1 MKKISEM
8 IKRLCPEGLK
18 YELLCVLEDRGDI
31 TLGRGNV
38 ISKTEIRDNPGT
50 FPVYSSSSQNCGK
63 IGEYGKYMFDDERIT
78 WSIDGGGILF
88 YRNHHKYSVTNVG
101 GWIKVNT
108 DSLST
113 RFLYFCLYQ
122 QWTDKV
128 FDYTHKA
135 HPSVIRNEYV
145 VPIVPLSV
153 QQEIV
158 RILDSFTSLI
168 TNLETELASRQ
179 KQYEYY
185 RNELLTFDENAE
197 GVEWK
202 TLGEIGTMF
211 KGKGIQKADFVD
223 EGMPC
228 IHYGQVH
235 TYYGFSATE
244 TKSFVSEEMYS
255 NSKKAK
261 KGDIIIATT
270 SEDVEACCKSTVWL
284 GDTEP
289 AISGDAHYFRHS
301 QNPKYIGYLFM
312 TEMFAAQK
320 RKAAVGAKVTRVHG
334 DSILKFKF
342 PIPSMQYQNEVVK
355 KLDNFEA
362 IISNIK
368 QELEARKKQYEY
380 YREQLLT
387 FE

>member
-1 MKKISEM
+1 MEKISEI
-8 IKRLCPEGLK
+8 IKRLCPEGVEKVRLGQIIEYEQPSK
-18 YELLCVLEDRGDI
+18 YIVKNTDYKESGIPVLTAGQSFILGYTDELTGI
-31 TLGRGNV
+31 FHATK
-38 ISKTEIRDNPGT
+38 SKPTI
-50 FPVYSSSSQNCGK
+50 
-63 IGEYGKYMFDDERIT
+63 IFDDFT
-78 WSIDGGGILF
+78 TSFHWVDFDFKVKSSAMKMLNVT
-88 YRNHHKYSVTNVG
+88 RNDVSFRYVYYAMREIVYEPVEHSRQWISQYSNFE
-101 GWIKVNT
+101 IP
-108 DSLST
+108 L
-113 RFLYFCLYQ
+113 
-122 QWTDKV
+122 
-128 FDYTHKA
+128 
-135 HPSVIRNEYV
+135 P
-145 VPIVPLSV
+145 PLSI

-158 RILDSFTSLI
+158 RVLDSFTAMI

-270 SEDVEACCKSTVWL
+270 SEDIEACCKSTVWL

-320 RKAAVGAKVTRVHG
+320 RTAAVGAKVTRVHG

-342 PIPSMQYQNEVVK
+342 PIPSIQHQNEVVE
-355 KLDNFEA
+355 KLDNFEVL
-362 IISNIK
+362 ISNIK
-368 QELEARKKQYEY
+368 QEIAARKKQYEY
-380 YREQLLT
+380 YREKLLT

>member
-1 MKKISEM
+1 MEKISEM
-8 IKRLCPEGLK
+8 IERMCPEGVEF
-18 YELLCVLEDRGDI
+18 ELLSALEDRGDI
-31 TLGRGNV
+31 TLGRGKV

-50 FPVYSSSSQNCGK
+50 YPVYSSSSQNDGK

-88 YRNHHKYSVTNVG
+88 YRNNHRYSVTNVG

-108 DSLST
+108 DTLST

-122 QWTDKV
+122 QWMNKV

-145 VPIVPLSV
+145 VPVIPLSI

-158 RILDSFTSLI
+158 RILDSFTSMI

-179 KQYEYY
+179 KQYEHY
-185 RNELLTFDENAE
+185 RNKLLTFDENDE
-197 GVEWK
+197 SVEWK
-202 TLGEIGTMF
+202 TLGDIGTVVR
-211 KGKGIQKADFVD
+211 GNGLQKTDFSE
-223 EGMPC
+223 EGVGC
-228 IHYGQVH
+228 VHYGQIY
-235 TYYGFSATE
+235 TRLGFSIDKTL
-244 TKSFVSEEMYS
+244 TFVPEELAEKLTQVEPG
-255 NSKKAK
+255 NL
-261 KGDIIIATT
+261 IIACT
-270 SEDVEACCKSTVWL
+270 SENVEDVCKSVVWL
-284 GDTEP
+284 GTENIVTGGH
-289 AISGDAHYFRHS
+289 ACVFKHNE
-301 QNPKYIGYLFM
+301 NPKYVGYCFLTNDF
-312 TEMFAAQK
+312 FYQK
-320 RKAAVGAKVTRVHG
+320 KKYAYGAKVIDIKTEKLAL
-334 DSILKFKF
+334 IK
-342 PIPSMQYQNEVVK
+342 IPVPKRSLQDDIVE

-362 IISNIK
+362 LICNIK